1 LEIDMMIGSECL
13 VTFPVRS
20 GILGVD
26 RLAKRLKALAA
37 TDPIGDWHIG
47 HWVDWRH
54 TAIRIRFGTVAD
66 AGRAK
71 LTCFDAGNPPD
82 LQP

>member
-1 LEIDMMIGSECL
+1 
-13 VTFPVRS
+13 VRS
-20 GILGVD
+20 GIFGVD

-37 TDPIGDWHIG
+37 AKQIGDWHIG

-66 AGRAK
+66 ASRAE
-71 LTCFDAGNPPD
+71 LACRDAGNPPD